1 MSYYTQTTQ
10 TPNILFDH
18 LLKRL
23 TSSELKVLL
32 TVVRKT
38 VGQADPI
45 DSNKRLERAWISQKL
60 FMLCCNLS
68 GRAVSNA
75 IDSLVSKDL
84 LEVSNERGTIL
95 NTKAKRRGASRLY
108 FTSLLRLEQK
118 KEKASEVA
126 CYKPVT
132 KGHTIKLNRIKQS
145 CYNRSQG
152 VEKLSDTERYLQIK
166 QNLTTKDIHI

>member
-1 MSYYTQTTQ
+1 MNYYIHTTQ

-23 TSSELKVLL
+23 TNSELKILL
-32 TVVRKT
+32 TVIRKT
-38 VGQADPI
+38 VGQIDPN
-45 DSNKRLERAWISQKL
+45 DSAKRMERAWISQKL

-75 IDSLVSKDL
+75 VSSLVSQNL
-84 LEVSNERGTIL
+84 LEVTNKKGTIL
-95 NTKAKRRGASRLY
+95 SAKSQRRGASRLY
-108 FTSLLRLEQK
+108 YSSLLRLGKE

-152 VEKLSDTERYLQIK
+152 VKK
-166 QNLTTKDIHI
+166 NNLTTKNTNS